1 MKNSWILP
9 VATLAIGAAGG
20 YISGKN
26 NDAGTP
32 PPANEQTT
40 SRSRAANRASTASSG
55 EVNKRSARAGST
67 KEIARMPGN
76 SSRVGALLEFYSGLS
91 AEQLAE
97 EAGKLESLPMN
108 ERMMASFLLFG
119 RWAEVDPQAAMAFS
133 GTMGMAGNFVRPTVL
148 QSWASVDPAGAAKF
162 LQDNPREF
170 AMMGMFGGGRGGQG
184 GQGGASIIA
193 SEWARQDP
201 AGALAWASTL
211 TADKGQAMTSVIGEV
226 AKTDPRKAAGMIA
239 SMDEA
244 DRQRAYSTVA
254 AQYGALNFAEAQPW
268 IQSLPAADQADALAA
283 AIGGLSNNDPA
294 AAVKQL
300 NAMADGDAKNR
311 LVPDVVEDL
320 ARRDP
325 QAAADFLKSQ
335 TNEDAQRNG
344 MRQLM
349 PALTN
354 ANPTNALQYANSFPE
369 GPVRDGALQ
378 SWVMSNNTSSPKE
391 IIQVAATIQDDRD
404 RTRSIMVP
412 AMTWMREDP
421 VAAKEYIQSS
431 ADFPDDMKQR
441 LADGGGLWGG
451 GGGGG
456 RGRGRGN

>member
-32 PPANEQTT
+32 PPANEQTS
-40 SRSRAANRASTASSG
+40 SRSRSANRTGPGTAGAEST
-55 EVNKRSARAGST
+55 KRSNRGSST
-67 KEIARMPGN
+67 QEIARMPGN
-76 SSRVGALLEFYSGLS
+76 SSRVQALLEFYSSLS
-91 AEQLAE
+91 ADQLAQ
-97 EAGKLESLPMN
+97 EAGKLEALPMN

-119 RWAEVDPQAAMAFS
+119 RWAEVDPQAAMSFS

-148 QSWASVDPAGAAKF
+148 QSWASVDPAGAAKY
-162 LQDNPREF
+162 LQSNPREF

-201 AGALAWASTL
+201 AAALAWASTL
-211 TADKGQAMTSVIGEV
+211 SADKGQAMTSVIGEV

-239 SMDEA
+239 NMDDA
-244 DRQRAYSTVA
+244 DRQGAYSTVA
-254 AQYGALNFAEAQPW
+254 SQYGSLDFAEAQTW
-268 IQSLPAADQADALAA
+268 IKSLPAADQADALAA
-283 AIGGLSNNDPA
+283 AIGGLANNDPA
-294 AAVKQL
+294 AAVKQV
-300 NAMADGDAKNR
+300 NAMADSDAKNR
-311 LVPDVVEDL
+311 LIPNVVEDL

-349 PALTN
+349 PAWTN
-354 ANPTNALQYANSFPE
+354 TNPNGALQYANSFPA
-369 GPVRDGALQ
+369 GTVRDGALQ
-378 SWVMSNNTSSPKE
+378 SWVMSNNSSAPKDV
-391 IIQVAATIQDDRD
+391 IQVAATIQDDRD
-404 RTRSIMVP
+404 RSRSIMVP
-412 AMTWMREDP
+412 AMKWMREDP
-421 VAAKEYIQSS
+421 VAAKEYIQTST
-431 ADFPDDMKQR
+431 DVPDDMKKN
-441 LADGGGLWGG
+441 LIDGGGGW
-451 GGGGG
+451 GG